1 MIVCSLRIELSVLC
15 VVLQKISSL
24 GDGETSDKVRMN
36 VASLEIVIIFCDPNT
51 VKYDFSVH

>member
-15 VVLQKISSL
+15 VVLQISSL
-24 GDGETSDKVRMN
+24 GDGETSDKVCMN